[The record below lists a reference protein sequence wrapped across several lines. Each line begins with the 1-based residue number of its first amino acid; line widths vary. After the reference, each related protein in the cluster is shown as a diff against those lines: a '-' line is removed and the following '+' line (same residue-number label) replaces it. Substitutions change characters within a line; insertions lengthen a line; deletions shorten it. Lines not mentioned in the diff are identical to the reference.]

1 MEAND
6 CYHNVVIFCG
16 FIYKSYELLFLE
28 KSLLVQCRLNLPFD
42 LLISEMTF

>member
-6 CYHNVVIFCG
+6 CYYNVVISCG
-16 FIYKSYELLFLE
+16 FIYKSYELLFHE
-28 KSLLVQCRLNLPFD
+28 KSLPVQCRLNLPFD